1 MSNTNETIQS
11 ATITD
16 QADNKTARER
26 LAEKMAPAYEA
37 LGIVASTKTG
47 KFLFAMACDA
57 DTSFNWNYDKSATFS
72 GKRPT
77 KSSQK
82 TKYYEGI
89 SLGQR
94 NAYVSALAAMCAE
107 ASEGKAGI
115 DLCRRIINME
125 IDAMSQRTYEQREA
139 APITN
144 LCSRALDL

>member
-1 MSNTNETIQS
+1 MTKNTNQT
-11 ATITD
+11 
-16 QADNKTARER
+16 TARER
-26 LAEKMAPAYEA
+26 LAAKMAPAYEA

-94 NAYVSALAAMCAE
+94 NAYVSALATMCAE
-107 ASEGKAGI
+107 ASEGKASI
-115 DLCRRIINME
+115 DLCLRIINME
-125 IDAMSQRTYEQREA
+125 IDAMSQRTYEQRKA
-139 APITN
+139 ASITN